1 MAQFKL
7 IIKYPNSL
15 NACIFADFW
24 LSITRI
30 RLDTYPKKQTI
41 IKLI

>member
-7 IIKYPNSL
+7 LLMYPNSL

-24 LSITRI
+24 LSNNWI

>member
-7 IIKYPNSL
+7 LLMYPNSL

-24 LSITRI
+24 LSNNS
-30 RLDTYPKKQTI
+30 DPFGYVSKKQTI